1 MIMEGLAHHAARELP
16 KALPGVAVVAVSSWL
31 SLPWQQIGY
40 FLGCVLI
47 VVQGAYTIAKWTQE
61 RRDARKIAPKPTVPP
76 ASGA

>member
-16 KALPGVAVVAVSSWL
+16 KAFPGVALVAVSSWL

-47 VVQGAYTIAKWTQE
+47 VVQGAYTIAKWRQE
-61 RRDARKIAPKPTVPP
+61 AREKQAPKPTVPP
-76 ASGA
+76 SKNA